1 MNRGKYFY
9 APHRSK
15 WGIWRRDNEQ
25 DEGVNTGTFITDY
38 PTKEEAAKEVYRL
51 NGWTYN
57 K

>member
-51 NGWTYN
+51 NGWKYN